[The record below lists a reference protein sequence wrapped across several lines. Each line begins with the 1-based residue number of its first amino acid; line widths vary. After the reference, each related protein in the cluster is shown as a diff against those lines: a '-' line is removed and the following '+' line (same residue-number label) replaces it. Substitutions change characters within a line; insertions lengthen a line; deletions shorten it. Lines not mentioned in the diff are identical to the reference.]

1 MFLRVVE
8 MSTVF
13 SLPVAYSFW
22 ASMIMRV
29 LSEGEAVLG
38 LTPMRSLKDDG
49 AIVVVVVVLFEE
61 VGC

>member
-1 MFLRVVE
+1 M
-8 MSTVF
+8 
-13 SLPVAYSFW
+13 
-22 ASMIMRV
+22 
-29 LSEGEAVLG
+29 LG